1 MNDFDLD
8 GYFASK
14 DAGISSAE
22 NPISKQYKLDV
33 ATRKKEELLD
43 AKRQKHVERL
53 EGLQADN
60 EQYDQSWVG
69 QQGFEKDSVAGKLGN
84 IGASVYSGGS
94 RLAGDLS
101 TLPADTWAASQEA
114 LIPTEVKDAYS
125 RVQNGEGSEEDQAL
139 INQTGFKTESANDE
153 ERTNQLAPLKPL
165 EGAAPKTPDE
175 PELTYADRLKRTE
188 DSRTWAT
195 DTQKGFDKSSTVYQG
210 NRKQLSADL
219 AAGSSEGLANLKSAM
234 SDLDD
239 GNLVGLV
246 ADGLTGLAQLVANAG
261 PAILKNPTAVAE
273 YASEMAPQLAL
284 GAISPNILTAQMLG
298 YGIGMHRQGVI
309 KYRED
314 NNGQFPSDEQNMYMA
329 QNALA
334 IALADKLANKAVLR
348 QMGISKVPTAANQ
361 PKGVKAVVGGTA
373 SAVATETGTEAYQT
387 YGEGEASYDPAT
399 GQEIYE
405 GGVIGGVSAGAL
417 TAPPRAIKE
426 TVDAFKRA
434 SGESDAAD
442 TQRTEDVAAVNAA
455 VESGDI
461 SKYTDPNDMN
471 NYNLDTAVAVAE
483 KRYAKDS
490 TDVKTKEQIDSL
502 VQQTDKDL
510 FAARNAASDTQLD
523 GFKQTLADAKKTVET
538 ETDPDKKANAE
549 KVIATFPPMIANM
562 EQQRDPKNAKKLQ
575 ADVVRLE
582 AIATRA
588 QTLQESYVSEDV
600 ASGETSV
607 TDLKVE
613 AGIQEATPETSLT
626 DADVAPTVAPETR
639 AKAAQTLTTQSMK
652 SPDVL
657 NMVEANRLVE
667 DTSNG
672 LSEGQRDYLRGF
684 AKSQELQEGVRK
696 GWKNTQS
703 DIMKGRDGFRGIPQ
717 YRALINTALGAKD
730 TEGVN
735 GYLDNLRS
743 FARDHQ
749 AKARQVKKAYDGFT
763 LDGKTRQ
770 VVRGK
775 EPGSWSINSGKELKQ
790 SDLTANGGVFVNA
803 KSSTLARNIGL
814 ESKALNA
821 AGIEM
826 TAMVNAKAPT
836 ATPQSKQAKPNVKQA
851 TKPAVK
857 TKQTTPTAAKKPAAP
872 APKPASG
879 KPTAEVTAE
888 PTVQAPVETD
898 FTDDGSG
905 KLAQFMPKKGK
916 ENLDPVIETVNSE
929 TDLPVI
935 TLKEGE
941 YAGYYDISN
950 SAGDVVGLAEITNSN
965 GKTTVRPDIEAGSG
979 YGQATYLAARNLY
992 PDSTVN
998 SSIDLSNE
1006 AEKMWDR
1013 LYSSGYAT
1021 RVKDGN
1027 VKNGDPEYSYTI
1039 PALVNG
1045 SKSSPNKTK
1054 TKLVPVT
1061 NDNYREVDLLERL
1074 YVQDEGKDTV
1084 DGGMKPLVTN
1094 KNFLSELA
1102 KTPDV
1107 GHTFTSD
1114 QTHLPEEIQISQ
1126 DGVLA
1131 KFANTAKGWMPQLK
1145 ELTQQKKD
1153 HKAENDH
1160 YTIYN
1165 TFVDT
1170 QTGAIENENVLTA
1183 IAFAA
1188 WSYLG
1193 DTATD
1198 PITAEDSAIKKTM
1211 GKGPSYVLQPED
1223 KMAYQTAGERATM
1236 LQVSVGLKGS
1246 QALGLKA
1253 RNDAPEGTQSR
1264 LDAMLG
1270 AYALALLSD
1279 LGYIERHRVEHEGE
1293 GERGAAFIRLVRNR
1307 NTKEMLPLNDVVEI
1321 GKASRGNQSY
1331 LDTLFGSEPTIVEPF
1346 FTKQEFTQK
1355 TAKGHKNRIPENHR
1369 ETQQEQL
1376 DKTWE
1381 PRTGINDLWTHL
1393 DEDQK
1398 AEVVGVVD
1406 TSKVHKSQRD
1416 SIAATNEG
1424 KLREIRL
1431 YEEFINDHMGSDMSR
1446 KFHLLP
1452 DVWVQHRVGIKSTV
1466 NPQNSKFVREMIG
1479 MSGWKGDISTSRSS
1493 KYNRLFRQNVAMGFG
1508 IKADKKYLKNTLNEL
1523 DTVLKEPVVRAA
1535 LDAIIVQITTGEM
1548 PVGGGDLVISAVK
1561 RGGEN
1566 THTLSVLHAYAMYEN
1581 ASDNKEKTFNPDMMM
1596 MEVDGVTNGPML
1608 TMLLLG
1614 AANSTPG
1621 LFKFLN
1627 KGGFYE
1633 KGSPY
1638 KNYVDHKEAK
1648 EPDLYETTV
1657 TEVIKGLLK
1666 TVKGNKQKTLVLN
1679 AVSHFKG
1686 GQMFTQ
1692 DSETGDI
1699 KVGGVGRN
1707 FIKTPLTGMMFG
1719 QTVKGG
1725 VKSMADELVD
1735 DMYSLVSN
1743 FNLQDPIQY
1752 EMDEFASDWVTNVNN
1767 MITGLYPNNKNGT
1780 NSRDKLKLNK
1790 NMKYSE
1796 IMDFEFSPEQL
1807 NAMKQAFTGIK
1818 HHEDGTVGQAV
1829 ENAMES
1835 MYSVFLERRA
1845 VLNQAAQASALLY
1858 KEIYDYKIEKERERQ
1873 IESGELA
1880 YNVSRK
1886 GENFALVD
1894 LKPASKKVIADSLSK
1909 LSPTM
1914 HTGMSRL
1921 DNDLDAGLFLPT
1933 ESKRLDAENSMYRQD
1948 VRFGKKVPH
1957 NEGEFPTNAKPDY
1970 QTSKAPGYQ
1979 DLLSDPGVRSLILA
1993 VHSVDAAI
2001 SALAYKQLDALNIH
2015 DANGLSVAD
2024 IVQGARNLNEA
2035 TYQVMLKFSLPLE
2048 MKATLDRTVDG
2059 IHELMEDVQDSPEL
2073 QQRLRNVIDGVY
2085 EDAFTADGDAYKKQV
2100 FGMRLNPNQ
2109 KEHLDILKAGGSN
2122 LNTLSYL
2129 LQQVNE
2135 VAYTAE
2141 ITKLSSMIETEY
2153 VDQYAQ
2159 APVEKGD
2166 QGGAYMVTDK
2176 MRKATADRR
2185 AEVYAEQ
2192 HGGLSTDGERRSNT
2206 TVVKNLWKAQQIEWT
2221 IKGSRGLMP
2230 IEDAPVVVPK
2240 PVAPTTDRSNAELA
2254 AGLRD
2259 AVARTEANLTRQFKQ
2274 NGSVSDI
2281 DKGTFRKLKLL
2292 AEAITRKGSLDA
2304 ALETVYPG
2312 ESNVKTRA
2320 NTGNWIKTLTRDNPQ
2335 VLPPS
2340 VTDMS
2345 YQALNVMDLIAADM
2359 DMDADLQ
2366 SRLVPVQAY
2375 MKEHH
2380 VLLGEALRNTVSPA
2394 QAATV
2399 VDSLDTYYNGSR
2411 LTPWGVLGEAIN
2423 SPDTELESFLSSTP
2437 NLKASQLIDHLEEGL
2452 KTSKTNN
2459 DRFYRMMLKL
2469 VRKSVPGDLP
2479 IRYITRD
2486 TAPTGLP
2493 EGSVTRSRAWY
2504 EPDAGNEH
2512 IGIKSSDFI
2521 HSMVQPEVV
2530 IHELVHRALAG
2541 LIDQGQNNPKSDAAK
2556 TVAELEALMASVE
2569 TYLNQEGNESLKSQ
2583 SVDAM
2588 ENLHEFVTWGM
2599 TNFEFQK
2606 NVLNVVE
2613 VQDTTSAEAV
2623 QSGWKAFAKKVVK
2636 LLIGTLPVSQKTAD
2650 GMTTAFEALV
2660 TNATGLFHMAS
2671 QSSTKTLKGSTL
2683 HNRSADPFNTVKDY
2697 TTKQVFEEVGKRQAT
2712 THDAEYTD
2720 HLKTVLGTI
2729 VDKIHGP
2736 YGTFKNQ
2743 VADRANYSSEDR
2755 FIEALMGNMPF
2766 VSKVIGQPIG
2776 ISDQEAF
2783 VIEQVEASMIASL
2796 DSSSIAYRELGKLFR
2811 ETKANLKPQDFYSGD
2826 WAQATYEEKQQAK
2839 NVYSLIFKPQA
2850 TADGKSNY
2858 LTQFAAMGLAYKPLR
2873 DLMQVPTARTDT
2885 GLRGKKL
2892 GDMLLTLFRQLMDT
2906 VSGKLTQTFGGQNAD
2921 AKLDALMN
2929 QLVNIE
2935 AKRRTQ
2941 LARNKSTVTT
2951 ALSGAI
2957 ESANEG
2963 MRDRMDNIGKSK
2975 FFTEAKTSL
2984 VRAAGV
2990 TMRVVAKDRA
3000 DAVFSVLQDVR
3011 NKMFRNRQGILSAV
3025 VNEIRG
3031 ANDTNAV
3038 AYGLLRGANK
3048 HEQERKAVDEHVQDS
3063 ILTSFENEGKY
3074 LTDADKAAITRLN
3087 LRTDM
3092 VELRREYSMDEL
3104 IQLVRNPKTLATAIQ
3119 KYEALVYGSGKQSHY
3134 WIRGAKDMG
3143 YYMATNINRNENLM
3157 MNARNLAEMYGT
3169 SKANTLSKTKVDEV
3183 TEHLD
3188 QLISLYAIQHTPTA
3202 DKKTGAA
3209 VMTREN
3215 QRGDQSGVEMVMRLH
3230 KKLKDD
3236 AKKALFSDESVHFVK
3251 GYTWEITNPYREVV
3265 MADGVDAENLIAM
3278 GATKGPLLER
3288 DPIDP
3293 DQVKK
3298 TLFVIEDGGK
3308 KSWVTGVFSNTG
3320 KGTSGSLLHGG
3331 LSRADNAGFTSTAN
3345 TATNATVAGKLSKG
3359 IENMFLPDSGYN
3371 PSTQTNKRMVPLL
3384 NERGSVVNYRYMME
3398 ASVRDAENIL
3408 GRNNKMDEVLGA
3420 MSANL
3425 VDKMNTERSNSE
3437 AIKAL
3442 HDQYKADGHSNP
3454 ERYLKVSADSND
3466 PTIREA
3472 YRLLPD
3478 DTRKEIVSEWGS
3490 SSLMVPVD
3498 QYNMFFGYR
3507 KKSLTDG
3514 FSKDPDERKM
3524 REELFITVMEAFMGK
3539 KAALRIRRAENVWM
3553 EIVTMIKDFV
3563 VIKNLFTLVTNIGS
3577 NVSELLLA
3585 GVPLGSIVKTH
3596 RVAIEG
3602 VLAYQKD
3609 LKELQ
3614 HLELMKELKRTDG
3627 LGDVDSRITELK
3639 DGIQRNPVNE
3649 LIEAGLFQTIV
3660 EDVDAEEN
3668 GYNYK
3673 SKLTRFTDSKTQWMP
3688 KVAKDV
3694 AKFAVVAHDT
3704 KLYKMLYQTT
3714 HMSDFVARY
3723 TLYEHVTKR
3732 EKNQLSKEEA
3742 IQYVEDAFVNYDVPT
3757 HRFIQYLNDTGL
3769 VMFTKYYIRIQKFL
3783 FRLYRENPARAL
3795 ALVLFSDMFK
3805 SVPTIVESG
3814 FWNRSSNP
3822 FSAGAIGLPGAAA
3835 EAVPLQAM
3843 NFMK

>member
-1 MNDFDLD
+1 MSEFDLD
-8 GYFASK
+8 GYFANK
-14 DAGISSAE
+14 DLALATEDPAAFNSLAGTADNKRAE
-22 NPISKQYKLDV
+22 SEARAQKKLESLN
-33 ATRKKEELLD
+33 AL
-43 AKRQKHVERL
+43 KRQREASEKAYE
-53 EGLQADN
+53 D
-60 EQYDQSWVG
+60 SWVG
-69 QQGFEKDSVAGKLGN
+69 KAGLDPDGVAGSVTNL
-84 IGASVYSGGS
+84 GASIASGTT
-94 RLAGDLS
+94 RIAGDLVTLAPDLMTGAQDILTPDAVTEAYNRKQVGES
-101 TLPADTWAASQEA
+101 TEADE
-114 LIPTEVKDAYS
+114 L
-125 RVQNGEGSEEDQAL
+125 L
-139 INQTGFKTESANDE
+139 LNQTGFEPTSGTEITNGVYTGEKIDAPTWN
-153 ERTNQLAPLKPL
+153 ERFASSQSKR
-165 EGAAPKTPDE
+165 EWAADTSDSFDFSSIIE
-175 PELTYADRLKRTE
+175 PSKR
-188 DSRTWAT
+188 A
-195 DTQKGFDKSSTVYQG
+195 G
-210 NRKQLSADL
+210 LSDDL
-219 AAGSSEGLANLKSAM
+219 ASGSSKGLSNLKSA
-234 SDLDD
+234 LKAYDD
-239 GNLVGLV
+239 GEMLTAV
-246 ADGLTGLAQLVANAG
+246 ADGVSGLASLLVNAG
-261 PAILKNPTAVAE
+261 DAVLRNPGAVAE
-273 YASEMAPQLAL
+273 YAAEMLPQLAAARIGL
-284 GAISPNILTAQMLG
+284 LTPQVAG
-298 YGIGMHRQGVI
+298 YAAEVYRDGVLR
-309 KYRED
+309 YQEL
-314 NNGQFPSDEQNMYMA
+314 NNGQLPPDAEQFSMA
-329 QNALA
+329 AHAASLFLA
-334 IALADKLANKAVLR
+334 EKIGLESVGKQVGAIKRAAGAAKKDTAGLPGIAKA
-348 QMGISKVPTAANQ
+348 G
-361 PKGVKAVVGGTA
+361 VVGGAGEGT
-373 SAVATETGTEAYQT
+373 TETWQT
-387 YGEGEASYDPAT
+387 YAEGQAGYDPAT
-399 GQEIYE
+399 PGEIYE
-405 GGVIGGVSAGAL
+405 GGVIGTAVGASL
-417 TAPPRAIKE
+417 AVPGK
-426 TVDAFKRA
+426 TVQEIKRA
-434 SGESDAAD
+434 SKEQTDVTE
-442 TQRTEDVAAVNAA
+442 TQATQTAEATEA
-455 VESGDI
+455 VEEAVETGDI
-461 SKYTDPNDMN
+461 SKYTDPRDMD
-471 NYNLDTAVAVAE
+471 NYDLKTAVDVAE

-502 VQQTDKDL
+502 VQQTDRDL

-523 GFKQTLADAKKTVET
+523 GFKQTLADAKET
-538 ETDPDKKANAE
+538 LETGTDPDKKANAE

-562 EQQRDPKNAKKLQ
+562 EKQRDPKNAQKLQ
-575 ADVVRLE
+575 ADVIRLE

-613 AGIQEATPETSLT
+613 AGIQEATTDTSLT
-626 DADVAPTVAPETR
+626 DADVAPTVAPETK

-763 LDGKTRQ
+763 LDGKERQ
-770 VVRGK
+770 VLRGK
-775 EPGSWSINSGKELKQ
+775 EPGSWSINTGKLLKQ
-790 SDLTANGGVFVNA
+790 TALTANGGVFVNE
-803 KSSTLARNIGL
+803 KTSTLARNIGL
-814 ESKALNA
+814 ESEALNA

-826 TAMVNAKAPT
+826 TAMVNANAPT
-836 ATPQSKQAKPNVKQA
+836 ATPQPKQAKPNVKQA
-851 TKPAVK
+851 TKPETK
-857 TKQTTPTAAKKPAAP
+857 PKQTTPTAAKKPAAP

-879 KPTAEVTAE
+879 KPTAEVTAAPMNVWAGTGE
-888 PTVQAPVETD
+888 NAALSNLAPRQFTHTDGNKYYSVEHAYQSLKSGEFDATTYSKYKQGKQQKIVGKKGTKTVDGWNIELMAELIQESFAQNDSAAKALLATGNQQITHNQDKGVWAKEFPRLLMETRKALGKPNTPTVQAPVETD

-905 KLAQFMPKKGK
+905 KLDQFMPK
-916 ENLDPVIETVNSE
+916 
-929 TDLPVI
+929 TD
-935 TLKEGE
+935 
-941 YAGYYDISN
+941 
-950 SAGDVVGLAEITNSN
+950 
-965 GKTTVRPDIEAGSG
+965 
-979 YGQATYLAARNLY
+979 
-992 PDSTVN
+992 
-998 SSIDLSNE
+998 
-1006 AEKMWDR
+1006 
-1013 LYSSGYAT
+1013 
-1021 RVKDGN
+1021 
-1027 VKNGDPEYSYTI
+1027 
-1039 PALVNG
+1039 
-1045 SKSSPNKTK
+1045 KTK
-1054 TKLVPVT
+1054 QAPVT
-1061 NDNYREVDLLERL
+1061 NDNYRDVDLLERL

-1084 DGGMKPLVTN
+1084 DGGMKPLVTK

-1102 KTPDV
+1102 ETPDV

-1145 ELTQQKKD
+1145 ELTQQKKG
-1153 HKAENDH
+1153 HKAEDDH
-1160 YTIYN
+1160 YTIFN
-1165 TFVDT
+1165 AFVDK

-1193 DTATD
+1193 DSATD
-1198 PITAEDSAIKKTM
+1198 PLQAEDSAIRKTM

-1223 KMAYQTAGERATM
+1223 KMAYQLAGERATM

-1293 GERGAAFIRLVRNR
+1293 GKRGAAFIRLVRNR

-1331 LDTLFGSEPTIVEPF
+1331 LDTMFGSEPTIVEPF

-1398 AEVVGVVD
+1398 ADVVGVVD

-1452 DVWVQHRVGIKSTV
+1452 DVWVQHRVGIKSTI

-1508 IKADKKYLKNTLNEL
+1508 IKADKKYLKNTLKEL
-1523 DTVLKEPVVRAA
+1523 DTVLAEPVIRAA
-1535 LDAIIVQITTGEM
+1535 LDAIKTQITTGEM
-1548 PVGGGDLVISAVK
+1548 PVGGGDLLIAAVK
-1561 RGGEN
+1561 RGDEN

-1614 AANSTPG
+1614 AANTVPG

-1627 KGGFYE
+1627 KGGFFE
-1633 KGSPY
+1633 KGSIY

-1666 TVKGNKQKTLVLN
+1666 TVKGNAKKTGVL
-1679 AVSHFKG
+1679 STIGFFKGDNSFVPG
-1686 GQMFTQ
+1686 GQMFNQ

-1719 QTVKGG
+1719 QSVKGG

-1735 DMYSLVSN
+1735 DMYSLVTN

-1752 EMDEFASDWVTNVNN
+1752 EMDEFASQWVTNVNT
-1767 MITGLYPNNKNGT
+1767 MITGLFPNNENGT

-1796 IMDFEFSPEQL
+1796 IMDFEFSKEQL
-1807 NAMKQAFTGIK
+1807 TAIKQAFTGIK
-1818 HHEDGTVGQAV
+1818 DHEDGTVGQAV

-1835 MYSVFLERRA
+1835 MYSVFLERRS
-1845 VLNQAAQASALLY
+1845 VLNQAAQASSLLY

-1873 IESGELA
+1873 IASGELA
-1880 YNVSRK
+1880 HNVSRK

-1948 VRFGKKVPH
+1948 VRFGKQVPH
-1957 NEGEFPTNAKPDY
+1957 NEGEFSTNTKPDY

-1979 DLLSDPGVRSLILA
+1979 DLLSDPGIRSLILA

-2035 TYQVMLKFSLPLE
+2035 TYLVMLKFSLPLE

-2059 IHELMEDVQDSPEL
+2059 IHELMDDVQDSPEL

-2085 EDAFTADGDAYKKQV
+2085 EDVVTSAGDTYKKQV
-2100 FGMRLNPNQ
+2100 FGIRLNANQ
-2109 KEHLDILKAGGSN
+2109 TEHLDILKAGGSN

-2135 VAYTAE
+2135 VAYTSE
-2141 ITKLSSMIETEY
+2141 TTKLSAMIDMVY
-2153 VDQYAQ
+2153 LDQYAQ

-2166 QGGAYMVTDK
+2166 QGGAYIVSDE
-2176 MRKATADRR
+2176 MRKAAVDRR
-2185 AEVYAEQ
+2185 TEVLAEQ
-2192 HGGLSTDGERRSNT
+2192 YGGLSTDGKKRSNT

-2230 IEDAPVVVPK
+2230 NEGVPLVVPK
-2240 PVAPTTDRSNAELA
+2240 PAAPTTDRSNAELA

-2281 DKGTFRKLKLL
+2281 DKGTFRKLTLL
-2292 AEAITRKGSLDA
+2292 ADAITRKGSLDA

-2320 NTGNWIKTLTRDNPQ
+2320 NTGNWIKTITRDNPKA
-2335 VLPPS
+2335 LPPS
-2340 VTDMS
+2340 VTDMG

-2452 KTSKTNN
+2452 KTSKSNN

-2613 VQDTTSAEAV
+2613 VQDTTSAEAL

-2683 HNRSADPFNTVKDY
+2683 HNRSTDPFNTVKDY

-2783 VIEQVEASMIASL
+2783 VIEQVEASMMASL

-2811 ETKANLKPQDFYSGD
+2811 ETKANLKPQDFYPGD
-2826 WAQATYEEKQQAK
+2826 WTQATYEEKQQAK

-2892 GDMLLTLFRQLMDT
+2892 GDMLLTLFRQLMNT

-2941 LARNKSTVTT
+2941 LARNKSTVVT

-2963 MRDRMDNIGKSK
+2963 MRDRVDTLGKSK

-3011 NKMFRNRQGILSAV
+3011 NKMFRNRQGMLSAV
-3025 VNEIRG
+3025 VTEIRG

-3063 ILTSFENEGKY
+3063 ILTSFEGEGKY

-3092 VELRREYSMDEL
+3092 VELRKEYSMDEL

-3119 KYEALVYGSGKQSHY
+3119 KYETLVYGSGKHRHY
-3134 WIRGAKDMG
+3134 WVRGAKDMG

-3169 SKANTLSKTKVDEV
+3169 SKAGTLSKTKVDEV
-3183 TEHLD
+3183 TQYLD
-3188 QLISLYAIQHTPTA
+3188 PLISLYAIQHTSTA

-3230 KKLKDD
+3230 EKLKND

-3265 MADGVDAENLIAM
+3265 MADGVDAENLLAM
-3278 GATKGPLLER
+3278 GATKGPVLER

-3425 VDKMNTERSNSE
+3425 VDKVNTERSNSE

-3478 DTRKEIVSEWGS
+3478 DTRKEIVSVWGS

-3514 FSKDPDERKM
+3514 FSKDPDERKV
-3524 REELFITVMEAFMGK
+3524 REELFITVMEVFMGK

-3563 VIKNLFTLVTNIGS
+3563 VIKNLFTLVDNIGS

-3673 SKLTRFTDSKTQWMP
+3673 SKLTRFTDSKTQWIP

-3805 SVPTIVESG
+3805 NIPTIIDSG

-3822 FSAGAIGLPGAAA
+3822 FSAGAIGLPGAAE
-3835 EAVPLQAM
+3835 EAIPTNIVM
-3843 NFMK
+3843 NFMR